1 MQKLIRLI
9 ITCLLI
15 FIAIRCAP
23 LRDSPYSSRL
33 LSDDRDLNNLNIAA
47 LSDIDAD
54 TQMVIAVFADS
65 HQNYR
70 DLRNTINH
78 INRTPNIDFVANLGD
93 FTNQGSN
100 MEYDHFA
107 KAYEEI
113 RSPKF
118 TVIGNHDSIG
128 AGLFL
133 FDKMFGHYD
142 YYFDSASHR
151 FIFFNSNNWETPL
164 KFHSLWLRDT
174 VSASTKPVIIFSHVG
189 LADPERFINADGEIF
204 KKVLHDPK
212 VRLAVHGH
220 NHTYRT
226 YEVSGTWIVQA
237 PRIEGFGWVLLEI
250 QGNDLYVSLPK
261 SGQREWYSLKS
272 GF

>member
-1 MQKLIRLI
+1 MQKLVRLI

-15 FIAIRCAP
+15 VIAIRCAP

-33 LSDDRDLNNLNIAA
+33 LRDERDLNNLNIAA

-54 TQMVIAVFADS
+54 TKMNIAVFADS

-70 DLRNTINH
+70 DLRNTITH
-78 INRTPNIDFVANLGD
+78 INRTPSIDFVANLGD

-107 KAYEEI
+107 KSYEEI

-118 TVIGNHDSIG
+118 TVIGNHDALG

-133 FDKMFGHYD
+133 FDKMFGRYD
-142 YYFDSASHR
+142 YYFESSSHR

-164 KFHSLWLRDT
+164 KFQSLWLRDT
-174 VSASTKPVIIFSHVG
+174 VSASAKPVIIFSHISLV
-189 LADPERFINADGEIF
+189 DPERFSNADGEIF
-204 KKVLHDPK
+204 KTVLSNPK

-226 YEVSGTWIVQA
+226 YAVSSTWIVQA
-237 PRIEGFGWVLLEI
+237 PRIEGFGWIMLEI
-250 QGNDLYVSLPK
+250 QGNDLSVSLPK
-261 SGQREWYSLKS
+261 TGHREWYTLKT

>member
-1 MQKLIRLI
+1 MQKLVRLI
-9 ITCLLI
+9 ISCLLI

-23 LRDSPYSSRL
+23 LRDSPYSSHILR
-33 LSDDRDLNNLNIAA
+33 DERDLNNLNIAA

-70 DLRNTINH
+70 KLRNTISH
-78 INRTPNIDFVANLGD
+78 INRTPFVDFVVNLGD
-93 FTNQGSN
+93 ATNKGTN

-113 RSPKF
+113 RRPKF
-118 TVIGNHDSIG
+118 SVPGNHDTIG

-133 FDKMFGHYD
+133 FEQIFGPLNF
-142 YYFDSASHR
+142 YFESASHR

-164 KFHSLWLRDT
+164 HFNSLWLRDT
-174 VSASTKPVIIFSHVG
+174 VSASTKPVLIFSHIG
-189 LADPERFINADGEIF
+189 LADAERFSNGDGEIF
-204 KKVLHDPK
+204 SEILNDPK
-212 VRLAVHGH
+212 VRLTVHGH
-220 NHTYRT
+220 NDGQRVYS
-226 YEVSGTWIVQA
+226 VSGTWTVQT
-237 PRIEGFGWVLLEI
+237 PRIGSLGWILLKI
-250 QGNDLYVSLPK
+250 QGNDLSVSLPQ
-261 SGQREWYSLKS
+261 SGLTSWYTLKS